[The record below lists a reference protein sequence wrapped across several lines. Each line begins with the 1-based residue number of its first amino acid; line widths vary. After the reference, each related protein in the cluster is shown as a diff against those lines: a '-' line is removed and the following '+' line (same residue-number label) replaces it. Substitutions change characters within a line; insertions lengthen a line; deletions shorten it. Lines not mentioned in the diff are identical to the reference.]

1 MPPADTLLSLLQLAN
16 YLHAR
21 GQVMVGVPCF
31 GGRHG
36 RRQRTGRTGP
46 PKHATRGYFS
56 FPLAGS
62 YLASTAAAAA
72 PQKSWGWFARLG
84 KCGWDGSEALLGEA
98 ADQAA
103 VGGNTIGPATARA
116 SDGVGEVNQADVI
129 ALPDSAVFAVA
140 RRRDR

>member
-31 GGRHG
+31 GGPHG

-62 YLASTAAAAA
+62 YLAVRIPAAHR
-72 PQKSWGWFARLG
+72 Q
-84 KCGWDGSEALLGEA
+84 
-98 ADQAA
+98 
-103 VGGNTIGPATARA
+103 
-116 SDGVGEVNQADVI
+116 I
-129 ALPDSAVFAVA
+129 ALPIVIDTDLSEPSTTPPQKIGRFLLP
-140 RRRDR
+140 

>member
-31 GGRHG
+31 GGPHG

-56 FPLAGS
+56 FSLAGS
-62 YLASTAAAAA
+62 YLVTA
-72 PQKSWGWFARLG
+72 PNLG
-84 KCGWDGSEALLGEA
+84 FWTKDGF
-98 ADQAA
+98 
-103 VGGNTIGPATARA
+103 
-116 SDGVGEVNQADVI
+116 GVENEGVPPDVEVEQWPADVL
-129 ALPDSAVFAVA
+129 AGHEPQLEKAME
-140 RRRDR
+140 